1 MDFQTLFLL
10 TLALAAGAITK
21 GATGVG
27 LPLIALPLLTAAV
40 GLQQA
45 IGIMVIP
52 IILTNAYQLWI
63 YREARKLPDVAFL
76 PRFLLSGA
84 VGIALGTW
92 ALDALPERSL
102 EIGLGVMLLSYVMLR
117 IARPEFTFSNA
128 FARRAGPAVGL
139 AAGTLQGA
147 TGIAAPI
154 GVTFIHALGLER
166 RASVFAVSSMFL
178 GFAAVQYP
186 AIIIAGIY
194 QAEWVWL
201 GLFAC
206 VPIFAFMPLGEW
218 LGRRASPRVFDRLIL
233 IFLCIAGLGMVIG
246 F

>member
-1 MDFQTLFLL
+1 MEPQTLVFL

-21 GATGVG
+21 GATGMG

-45 IGIMVIP
+45 IGIMLIP
-52 IILTNAYQLWI
+52 VLLTNAYQVWS
-63 YREARKLPDVAFL
+63 YRDVRTRPGVAFL
-76 PRFLLSGA
+76 PGFLIGGA
-84 VGIALGTW
+84 IGVTIGTW

-102 EIGLGVMLLSYVMLR
+102 EIGLGVLLLTYVALR
-117 IARPEFTFSNA
+117 LARPEFTFSAA
-128 FARRAGPAVGL
+128 FARRAGPAIGL

-166 RASVFAVSSMFL
+166 RATVFAVSVMFL
-178 GFAAVQYP
+178 GFAMVQYP
-186 AIIIAGIY
+186 AIIFAGIY
-194 QAEWVWL
+194 QLDWLLL

-206 VPIFAFMPLGEW
+206 VPILIFMPLGEW
-218 LGRRASPRVFDRLIL
+218 LGRRASPQLFARLIL
-233 IFLCIAGLGMVIG
+233 VFLCIAGLGMV
-246 F
+246 FKF

>member
-1 MDFQTLFLL
+1 MDPQIIIFL

-21 GATGVG
+21 GATGMG

-45 IGIMVIP
+45 IGIMLIP
-52 IILTNAYQLWI
+52 VLLTNAYQVWA
-63 YREARKLPDVAFL
+63 YRGARTLPGVAFL
-76 PRFLLSGA
+76 PGFLIGGA
-84 VGIALGTW
+84 FGVAIGTW

-102 EIGLGVMLLSYVMLR
+102 EIGLGGLLLTYVAIRL
-117 IARPEFTFSNA
+117 ARPEFMFSSV
-128 FARRAGPAVGL
+128 FARRAGPAVGR

-166 RASVFAVSSMFL
+166 RATVFAVSVMFL

-186 AIIIAGIY
+186 AIIFAGIY
-194 QAEWVWL
+194 QLDWLWL

-206 VPIFAFMPLGEW
+206 IPILIFMPIGEW
-218 LGRRASPRVFDRLIL
+218 LGRRASPRLFARLIL
-233 IFLCIAGLGMVIG
+233 IFLSIAGLGMIIKL
-246 F
+246 